1 MLFNTVDRCF
11 QYHWPHGLLFDHD
24 NNSFVADWS
33 GRIFV
38 HGLAWKHHQ
47 GQWGIGGGGNPM
59 VSDEISSLNVQGDVM
74 IPRVRKCTWILP
86 ESWDVVEQRVP

>member
-1 MLFNTVDRCF
+1 MGCCLITTTTRLLLIGQAGFLFM
-11 QYHWPHGLLFDHD
+11 
-24 NNSFVADWS
+24 DWLGS
-33 GRIFV
+33 ITKVNGV
-38 HGLAWKHHQ
+38 L
-47 GQWGIGGGGNPM
+47 GGVENPM